1 VVFVGTFAL
10 DDVEAVRRELAL
22 RLEPLGHKVYG
33 VINYEHFALD
43 AQVEDAWAAMVHEIV
58 ERHYLQV
65 TRYTSSGFL
74 RAKLGPAL
82 AARGVSPSLF
92 GSADEARA
100 HLHEPAGLPPART
113 P

>member
-1 VVFVGTFAL
+1 M
-10 DDVEAVRRELAL
+10 RRELAL

-92 GSADEARA
+92 GSADDARA
-100 HLHEPAGLPPART
+100 HPHEPAGPPPART